1 MNIPFNVSRRA
12 LLKGGALTVGFALA
26 GVSPRAFAQGATP
39 ARTLDVSEVDAYLT
53 VAADGKVTLYVGKV
67 DLGQGL
73 RISLRQ
79 MAAEELGLDP
89 KSIVMIE
96 GDTALTPDQGP
107 TAGSTG
113 IQRGGVQILQAAAT
127 ARKALL
133 DLGAQA
139 LGKPASDLEIAD
151 GRVRAKGEKGK
162 SFAELLNGQKFSLKL
177 DPKAPLR
184 DPASYALVGKSLPRP
199 DVPGKCTGGHVYMH
213 DFKVPGMLH
222 ARVMRPAAIGASL
235 VSVDESSIAN
245 LRGAKAVRI
254 KDFLAVVA
262 EDEWT
267 AVKAQRALKCQWSK
281 GTGLPAQDELAAQM
295 KAGPFVREETVV
307 SRGDAKPALPAGS
320 TTLNATYYWP
330 MHSHGSIGPSCAVAD
345 VKADGA
351 TIWTASQASHR
362 LRITAARFLGMPQD
376 KVRCIYLDGAGCYG
390 MNGHDDAAAEAALL
404 SRATGRPVRMQ
415 WTREDELGWDPKG
428 PPQLL
433 QISGAVDPQ
442 GNLVD
447 WRTEMWIPEA
457 TKGLPNLPLLA
468 LDEAGIPQASG
479 LTTGLI
485 SQNGDPAYACPN
497 MSVQV
502 HWLKDAPLR
511 PSNLRA
517 PGKIA
522 NCFAVESFFDELAA
536 AAKQDPV
543 EMRLRLMKDARGI
556 EVIKRTAAMM
566 KWQPR
571 PSPAADRSGA
581 IARGRGIAYIHY
593 KHQETWLAMGMEVAV
608 ERATGKIKVERVVCA
623 HDCGLMI
630 NPDGVRQQVEGCIL
644 QTLSRAL
651 FEDVKFDRQRVT
663 STDWAS
669 YPIMTFADVP
679 KLEIDLIQRLDQPPL
694 GAGEAATAPVG
705 AALANA
711 VFDAT
716 GVRLRTIPFTPERVK
731 AALEGKQS

>member
-1 MNIPFNVSRRA
+1 VRV
-12 LLKGGALTVGFALA
+12 KGSAN
-26 GVSPRAFAQGATP
+26 
-39 ARTLDVSEVDAYLT
+39 
-53 VAADGKVTLYVGKV
+53 
-67 DLGQGL
+67 
-73 RISLRQ
+73 
-79 MAAEELGLDP
+79 
-89 KSIVMIE
+89 
-96 GDTALTPDQGP
+96 
-107 TAGSTG
+107 
-113 IQRGGVQILQAAAT
+113 
-127 ARKALL
+127 
-133 DLGAQA
+133 
-139 LGKPASDLEIAD
+139 
-151 GRVRAKGEKGK
+151 GK
-162 SFAELLNGQKFSLKL
+162 SFAELLNGKKFDLKL

-184 DPASYALVGKSLPRP
+184 DPKTYAVVGKSLPRP
-199 DVPGKCTGGHVYMH
+199 DIPGKSTGSHVYMQ

-222 ARVMRPAAIGASL
+222 ARVIRPGAIGATL
-235 VSVDESSIAN
+235 VSVDESSIAK
-245 LRGAKAVRI
+245 LRGAKVVRQ

-262 EDEWT
+262 DDEWT
-267 AVKAQRALKCQWSK
+267 AVKAQRALKCEWSK
-281 GTGLPAQDELAAQM
+281 GRGLPAQDQVAAQM
-295 KAGPFVREETVV
+295 RAGPFTREEMIV
-307 SRGDAKPALPAGS
+307 SRGEAKPNLAEGT
-320 TTLNATYYWP
+320 TTLKAAYYWP
-330 MHSHGSIGPSCAVAD
+330 MHSHGSIGPSCSVAD
-345 VKADGA
+345 VKADNV
-351 TIWTASQASHR
+351 TIWTASQAPHR
-362 LRITAARFLGMPQD
+362 LRVTASRFLGIPAD
-376 KVRCIYLDGAGCYG
+376 KIRVIYLDGAGCYG
-390 MNGHDDAAAEAALL
+390 MNGHDDASTEAALL
-404 SRATGRPVRMQ
+404 SRATGRPVRVQ

-433 QISGAVDPQ
+433 EVSGAVDPQ

-447 WRTEMWIPEA
+447 WRTEMWLPEA

-468 LDEAGIPQASG
+468 LDAAGIPQAQG

-543 EMRLRLMKDARGI
+543 EMRLRAMKDARGI
-556 EVIKRTAAMM
+556 EVIKRAAEMM

-571 PSPAADRSGA
+571 PSPVADRSGA
-581 IARGRGIAYIHY
+581 VMRGRGVAYIHY

-608 ERATGKIKVERVVCA
+608 ERASGKIKVERIVCA

-630 NPDGVRQQVEGCIL
+630 NPDGVRAQVEGCII

-651 FEDVKFDRQRVT
+651 FEDVMFDRERVT
-663 STDWAS
+663 SVDWSS
-669 YPIMTFADVP
+669 YPILTFGDLP

-731 AALEGKQS
+731 AAIEGRST